1 MKRCIYT
8 MFVCACA
15 SLVFVGNASAQIKS
29 DDIVTIKNGDNY
41 LGVNNKADAIVN
53 ITAENL
59 ENSGVRAL
67 WKVTIKDNAY
77 SFVSV
82 VKK

>member
-1 MKRCIYT
+1 

-53 ITAENL
+53 ALNMQYAICTQYAICRLTAVGESGL
-59 ENSGVRAL
+59 E
-67 WKVTIKDNAY
+67 TC
-77 SFVSV
+77 
-82 VKK
+82 